1 MRPLRTSLVAGMTAI
16 ALAAP
21 AAPAA
26 EHPAIPGSSCGM
38 FTGSSTLSSDPALFF
53 ANPVAALI
61 GALLAPF
68 LQYGLDTRPPE
79 DRCK

>member
-1 MRPLRTSLVAGMTAI
+1 MRGCAILNTTAI
-16 ALAAP
+16 ALAAPAAP

-26 EHPAIPGSSCGM
+26 EHPAIPGSSCGL

-53 ANPVAALI
+53 ANPVVALI